1 MPAITLR
8 LKNPITKLDGTGV
21 DVSPNS
27 PIFGLRPEVTV
38 ISIGQAVSTSSNVTF
53 NQITNT
59 SSSFVIDNSSLL
71 LKENNITGSF
81 SQSGDISVNND
92 LILNGDLVVDGT
104 MTAEQVKTSHSQSFT
119 LFTSGSSKFGDNT
132 TDIQNITGS
141 LFSSGSIKI
150 NNYQVQGIS
159 NDSTFSGSSATKLVT
174 ENSVIS
180 KYSQQNIYLRKISAN
195 IANVDSVNTASFNAV
210 TASAPAGMTST
221 NENDFMFFCNGMI
234 MEHDA
239 LEIEQSGSKLLLKI
253 NVNNIGYE
261 FQSIALGAP
270 TTDEIVGWGKFN

>member
-8 LKNPITKLDGTGV
+8 LKNPITTLDGTGV

-38 ISIGQAVSTSSNVTF
+38 ISIGQDVSTSSNVTF
-53 NQITNT
+53 SEITNT
-59 SSSFVIDNSSLL
+59 SSSFVIDNNSLL
-71 LKENNITGSF
+71 LKESNITGSF
-81 SQSGDISVNND
+81 SQSGDISVGSIF
-92 LILNGDLVVDGT
+92 ILNGDLVVDGT
-104 MTAEQVKTSHSQSFT
+104 MTAEQVKTSHTQSFT

-132 TDIQNITGS
+132 TDVQNITGS
-141 LFSSGSIKI
+141 LNLSGSMKI

-159 NDSTFSGSSATKLVT
+159 NDSTFSGSSATRLVT
-174 ENSVIS
+174 ENSIII

-210 TASAPAGMTST
+210 TASAPTGMTST